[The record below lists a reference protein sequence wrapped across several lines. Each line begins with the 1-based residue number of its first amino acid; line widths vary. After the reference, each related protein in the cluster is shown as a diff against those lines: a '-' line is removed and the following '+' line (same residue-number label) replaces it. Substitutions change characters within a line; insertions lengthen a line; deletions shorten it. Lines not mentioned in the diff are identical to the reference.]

1 VSRITLRAIEN
12 KLEMSRGLVYARQ
25 RKSNRNAMQL
35 DQHEVKQE
43 TRLQKTEHGS
53 NDTHDTSS
61 GGGNVHGVGGT
72 GLGGLGARAT
82 AAGGGANTGG
92 LGDGT
97 VAEVL
102 AANLRA
108 RLQLL
113 ESVTALEL
121 SRGLDVESTI
131 NLVESRSRDVGE
143 VTVKVE
149 SASNSGKLGET
160 VDDHEVGVVLDGETT
175 TNLLQLRE
183 GDVVEVLVG
192 DDGQVTLVGTDSG
205 KVGALQRLELVGVE
219 TERTVDGG
227 ERVEGNGG
235 DVAEGHVVGPDQ
247 VGEDGRDVTT
257 VGLNVERGGDVTELH
272 GDVVQVVVVGNED
285 SVDNSKV
292 NTVKS
297 LELSV
302 LDVQLAGLLNTGGE
316 GQKLETS
323 KGVPLDGVNLAELGE
338 GQSRKNLELV
348 KLEGT
353 ANDLEAVGRD
363 GGNLG
368 VVGCDKIT
376 RDCSNTRDGD
386 RCAKARGNGD
396 GAREGGAGREGR
408 GISRRLDGGGTGD
421 AARALGVGTADGSEC
436 RNKVLHRHCEG
447 GINLKVYKLLQERK
461 RWDKSVMCR
470 WKGPDATEM

>member
-1 VSRITLRAIEN
+1 MKAPSTSLRAGAETLRCIS
-12 KLEMSRGLVYARQ
+12 KHVVIFV
-25 RKSNRNAMQL
+25 MQL
-35 DQHEVKQE
+35 
-43 TRLQKTEHGS
+43 
-53 NDTHDTSS
+53 
-61 GGGNVHGVGGT
+61 
-72 GLGGLGARAT
+72 
-82 AAGGGANTGG
+82 
-92 LGDGT
+92 
-97 VAEVL
+97 
-102 AANLRA
+102 NL
-108 RLQLL
+108 L
-113 ESVTALEL
+113 
-121 SRGLDVESTI
+121 
-131 NLVESRSRDVGE
+131 GE

-149 SASNSGKLGET
+149 SASNSGKLRET
-160 VDDHEVGVVLDGETT
+160 VDNHEVSVVLDGETT
-175 TNLLQLRE
+175 TDLLQLRE

-219 TERTVDGG
+219 TKRTVNGG
-227 ERVEGNGG
+227 KRVEGNGG

-257 VGLNVERGGDVTELH
+257 VGLNVERSGDVTELH
-272 GDVVQVVVVGNED
+272 GDVVQVVVVGDED

-292 NTVKS
+292 DTVKG

-302 LDVQLAGLLNTGGE
+302 LDVELAGLVDTSGE

-348 KLEGT
+348 ELEGT
-353 ANDLEAVGRD
+353 ANDLKAVGRD

-376 RDCSNTRDGD
+376 RDSSNTRDGN

-396 GAREGGAGREGR
+396 GTREGGAGREGR
-408 GISRRLDGGGTGD
+408 GISRRLDGGGAGD

-447 GINLKVYKLLQERK
+447 VLTERP
-461 RWDKSVMCR
+461 RVSMD
-470 WKGPDATEM
+470 GLF